1 MASDFTTGAVPAAT
15 ETGTPAD
22 PTAGMGLR
30 FNRHGIRRK
39 AVIAIIVLA
48 ALAVRAVFL
57 HNQSGD
63 YNAYFGRW
71 YGFIVQNGRFG
82 ALKYEFANYNMPY
95 LYLLTAMTYLP
106 IPALT
111 AIKCMSVVFDFLL
124 GFFAYRIVDLRY
136 PGKWWPILASAIVLF
151 LPTVVLNSS
160 WWAQADAMYSAF
172 GVGGLYFLL
181 RRRPW
186 LACLFLGLAF
196 AFKLQIIFIF
206 PLLLLL
212 VLRRYVPW
220 RALLLIPAVYVVLDI
235 PALLLGA
242 SPKALLTIYLTEAN
256 TYSQLT
262 LGAPNIYQYFGTVG
276 DTGLIRELGIALT
289 GVVLLALIIPVVRKR
304 IELTPT
310 RILLAGMVSVVL
322 VPYLLPAMHER
333 YFYLADTL
341 TVLSAFYLP
350 RRLWYL
356 PIIEQFASLFSYLPF
371 LLMTGRIGGRQPGGQ
386 DGFPG
391 RGGFPGGGH
400 PPTGGLAGTPGGSG
414 APGGGM
420 GIPTNPSQMLPTPG
434 TGSLG
439 GGQLGH
445 AGGHF
450 TTHPVISFTI
460 LSTAMLAALIIS
472 LWAAIREF
480 RTTRPSA
487 VP

>member
-1 MASDFTTGAVPAAT
+1 M
-15 ETGTPAD
+15 
-22 PTAGMGLR
+22 
-30 FNRHGIRRK
+30 
-39 AVIAIIVLA
+39 AVIAIIVLT
-48 ALAVRAVFL
+48 ALAVRAEFFP
-57 HNQSGD
+57 NQSGD

-71 YGFIVQNGRFG
+71 YQFIVQNGRFG
-82 ALKYEFANYNMPY
+82 ALKYQFANYNMPY
-95 LYLLTAMTYLP
+95 LYLLTAVTYLP

-136 PGKWWPILASAIVLF
+136 PGKWWPILAGAIVLF

-186 LACLFLGLAF
+186 LACLFFGLAF
-196 AFKLQIIFIF
+196 AFKLQIIFLF

-242 SPKALLTIYLTEAN
+242 SPTALLTVYLTETN

-262 LGAPNIYQYFGTVG
+262 LNAPNIYQYFGNVG
-276 DTGLIRELGIALT
+276 DTSLIRELGIALT
-289 GVVLLALIIPVVRKR
+289 GVVLLALIFAVVRKR
-304 IELTPT
+304 IELTAT
-310 RILLAGMVSVVL
+310 RILLAGTLSVVL

-341 TVLSAFYLP
+341 TVLSSFYLP
-350 RRLWYL
+350 RRLWHL

-371 LLMTGRIGGRQPGGQ
+371 LLMTGGIGGRQPG
-386 DGFPG
+386 G
-391 RGGFPGGGH
+391 RGGFPGGGGLPGRGGR
-400 PPTGGLAGTPGGSG
+400 PPTGGLAGTPGGG

-420 GIPTNPSQMLPTPG
+420 GIPTNPSQMMPAPG
-434 TGSLG
+434 IGSVG

-445 AGGHF
+445 AGGNL

-460 LSTAMLAALIIS
+460 LSTAMLAALITS

-487 VP
+487 DPQ